1 VAQASRKWLRPA
13 LLGLGMV
20 VVIALVAVVINSF
33 LAQSGKPQKRS
44 VQQIAILRPPP
55 PPPPPKQEEK
65 PPEIKKEEV
74 KLPPPPQE
82 AAPKDADAKEAG
94 KDLGVDAEGGAGG
107 DGFGLVG
114 RKGGRDLLAGDSGT
128 RSQFAFYTNMI
139 QQQIQ
144 DELSRNKKLKGGGDY
159 RAVVRIWLA
168 ADGRM
173 QKVDLAGT
181 TGNAETDVNL
191 RSALAEMTFRQ
202 PPPQNMPQPVRLR
215 ISSRG
220 AG

>member
-1 VAQASRKWLRPA
+1 MAQAASRNWIRYGLF
-13 LLGLGMV
+13 GLGMV
-20 VVIALVAVVINSF
+20 AVIALVVTVIMSF
-33 LAQSGKPQKRS
+33 LTQAGKPRKPT

-55 PPPPPKQEEK
+55 PPPPPKREEK

-82 AAPKDADAKEAG
+82 QAPKEAEGKEAG

-107 DGFGLVG
+107 DAFGLVG
-114 RKGGRDLLAGDSGT
+114 RKGGRDLLAGDGGA
-128 RSQFAFYTNMI
+128 RSQFAFYTSMI

-144 DELSRNKKLKGGGDY
+144 DELSRNKKLKGDY

-168 ADGRM
+168 ADGRI
-173 QKVDLAGT
+173 QKVDLAGS
-181 TGNAETDVNL
+181 TGNADVDGTL
-191 RSALAEMTFRQ
+191 RNALADITFRQ